1 MNSCIANEFKRLDDL
16 PVSFELDVQWEY
28 LLADIRILIWILC
41 LEIYFVEIIQDGLKN
56 SANEF
61 QNWIR
66 P

>member
-1 MNSCIANEFKRLDDL
+1 MNSCIANEFERLDDL
-16 PVSFELDVQWEY
+16 PVSFKLDVQWEY

-41 LEIYFVEIIQDGLKN
+41 LEIDFVEIQDGLKN